1 MPTAHEIIS
10 LKIADLADALTT
22 SHPRMPSLL
31 RDIHTHLKNDPDVV
45 TLLSAD
51 DVSIII
57 EGLAKQ
63 TQTTITTS
71 ILSGSKG
78 KSLKKISVDDI

>member
-1 MPTAHEIIS
+1 MTPHEILS
-10 LKIADLADALTT
+10 LKISDLHEAILTV
-22 SHPRMPSLL
+22 HPRMPTLL
-31 RDIHTHLKNDPDVV
+31 REIHGNLKLDPELT
-45 TLLSAD
+45 TLLSAEE
-51 DVSIII
+51 VATIVR
-57 EGLAKQ
+57 GLSFQ